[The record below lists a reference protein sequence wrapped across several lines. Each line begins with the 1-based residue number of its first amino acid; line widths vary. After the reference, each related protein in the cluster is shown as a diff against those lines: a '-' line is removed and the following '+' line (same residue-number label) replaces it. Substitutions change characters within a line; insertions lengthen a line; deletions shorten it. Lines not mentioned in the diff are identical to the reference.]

1 MPAST
6 SARRIVAP
14 TVARTVKPIVKP
26 TVARIAGPTVEPI
39 AGPIVALTVVL
50 IVEPIAVLASDP
62 RWVARPHVKA
72 AARQGGRPMALRCL
86 AAVLAVFAAQGVWAE
101 RGEVSAPQAG
111 APGEAKVF
119 AAELEIGAGVESYRN
134 PIAFIGEDATAI
146 GLARKARRV
155 SSPFREAALSVDM
168 ALPVAPGWAWT
179 GASALEARRSS
190 DLSAL
195 DHDRHTLTIGATR
208 ELDDDELG
216 AELLFERLDVGS
228 AFGRQ
233 AYGLRLDYVSRPDD
247 AVAQGIALEWKRYR
261 HDFPDD
267 IEDGDRVSL
276 TWARN
281 SADDEGRG
289 WRVKLAAAML
299 KNRWGYDD
307 FSYRELAA
315 RAERVFVPAP
325 DWTLSLG
332 LAPRWTRYDDEAPD
346 AGYRREDRRLTGV
359 VGVGRAL
366 GEHASLQCEAE
377 LGRLYSNAPQARS
390 RWNIAGC
397 SLRLLF

>member
-1 MPAST
+1 MTWEAST
-6 SARRIVAP
+6 SAKRTAAQTAAQTARP
-14 TVARTVKPIVKP
+14 TAV
-26 TVARIAGPTVEPI
+26 RIAGPIVAPIAGPI
-39 AGPIVALTVVL
+39 AGPIVGLT
-50 IVEPIAVLASDP
+50 VEPIAALASDSRCYCGP
-62 RWVARPHVKA
+62 RGQAVALQAVRLPGWRCAVA
-72 AARQGGRPMALRCL
+72 ALMLC
-86 AAVLAVFAAQGVWAE
+86 AAQTAWAE
-101 RGEVSAPQAG
+101 RDEASESQLRGAG
-111 APGEAKVF
+111 GAKTF
-119 AAELEIGAGVESYRN
+119 AAELEFGAGVESYRN

-146 GLARKARRV
+146 GLARTAPRV

-168 ALPVAPGWAWT
+168 ALPVVPGWAWT
-179 GASALEARRSS
+179 GAYALEARRSS
-190 DLSAL
+190 ELSAL
-195 DHDRHTLTIGATR
+195 DHDRHTLTIGAVR

-216 AELLFERLDVGS
+216 AELLFERLDVGGE
-228 AFGRQ
+228 FGRQ

-247 AVAQGIALEWKRYR
+247 AVAQGVTLEWKRYR

-276 TWARN
+276 TWARS
-281 SADDEGRG
+281 SADDEGSG
-289 WRVKLAAAML
+289 WRVKLAAAMS
-299 KNRWGYDD
+299 KNRWGYGD

-332 LAPRWTRYDDEAPD
+332 LAPRWTRYDDEAPG

-366 GEHASLQCEAE
+366 GEQASLQCEAE
-377 LGRLYSNAPQARS
+377 LGRLYSNDPQARS